1 MTIGVIASPYLQEAR
16 KRRGNPRGNRGLME
30 LENFIRDIQDFP
42 KEGIVFKDITPL
54 LANSKAFQYAIDM
67 LCDKYVKDKVDYVL
81 GAEARGFII
90 ASAMAYKLD
99 AGFIPARKPGKLPY
113 NTTKEVYEL
122 EYGTDALEVHED
134 AIKEGDKVLVVDDV
148 LATGGT
154 AAAKTALV
162 EKQGGKVFGP
172 AFLIELTF
180 LKGREKLTKY
190 DVFSLIKY

>member
-1 MTIGVIASPYLQEAR
+1 MDLKEY
-16 KRRGNPRGNRGLME
+16 
-30 LENFIRDIQDFP
+30 IRDIKDFP
-42 KEGIVFKDITPL
+42 KKGIVFKDITPL
-54 LANSKAFQYAIDM
+54 LADSRAFQYAIDM
-67 LCDKYVKDKVDYVL
+67 LCDKYIEDKVDYVL

-113 NTTKEVYEL
+113 ATTKEVYEL

-134 AIKEGDKVLVVDDV
+134 AIKKGDKVLVVDDL

-154 AAAKTALV
+154 SAAKIALV
-162 EKQGGKVFGP
+162 KKQGGEVVGP

-180 LKGREKLTKY
+180 LNGRDKLSGY
-190 DVFSLIKY
+190 DVYPLIKY